1 MREVSA
7 CNDEHDCYKSYE
19 IALLSILYTIL
30 TALYVTAST
39 SLQYTFLGVI
49 STILILNAF

>member
-19 IALLSILYTIL
+19 IALLSILYTVL

-49 STILILNAF
+49 TTILILNAF